1 MREFAQSVHQ
11 VTEFVDGLF
20 HVDEQNVFYKIFRQ
34 AGVNGILD
42 ALLARED
49 NNSILVLLLLVPTTC
64 FDVGIGSQIMQ
75 DNPRQLAQP
84 RCKIVEA
91 KWIIYLLEALNYG
104 SEDFPL
110 KDA

>member
-1 MREFAQSVHQ
+1 
-11 VTEFVDGLF
+11 
-20 HVDEQNVFYKIFRQ
+20 
-34 AGVNGILD
+34 VNGILD
-42 ALLARED
+42 ALWARED
-49 NNSILVLLLLVPTTC
+49 YSSIPVPLLLVPATC
-64 FDVGIGSQIMQ
+64 LDVRIGSEIMQ

-91 KWIIYLLEALNYG
+91 KGIIYLLEALNYG